1 LGNALTGPES
11 FPAGSGGDFVVHR
24 AAGVFGC
31 QLEVVV
37 TLRVKWVSPYGMGQR
52 MECVKADRA
61 CESGGVATRHR
72 NAPPERATGTRHR
85 NAPASGRV
93 PVCVFGAWPIESD

>member
-1 LGNALTGPES
+1 MHLGNALTGPES

-61 CESGGVATRHR
+61 CEGGGVATRHR
-72 NAPPERATGTRHR
+72 NTPPERASQWTRQ
-85 NAPASGRV
+85 PVDASR
-93 PVCVFGAWPIESD
+93 